1 MDVSESTFQSAVIDR
16 SQTLPVVVDFW
27 AEWCGPCR
35 QLGPL
40 LEKAVSARAGSIE
53 LVKVDVDANP
63 LLAQTFRIQGIPAVK
78 AFRDGRVAAEFVGLQ
93 RPPEIER
100 FLDSL
105 LPSKADALVEQGDE
119 ASLRSALE
127 LEPGRADAAVAL
139 AQLLA
144 ARGEREEARQVLS
157 NVRGSFAADGLAARI
172 ELEERAEPDL
182 GDAFAALDQG
192 DQERA
197 LELLLAA
204 LTTADGARDDIR
216 RVIVGILEQLGVEHP
231 VARETR
237 RKLAAAL
244 Y

>member
-1 MDVSESTFQSAVIDR
+1 
-16 SQTLPVVVDFW
+16 VVDFW

-105 LPSKADALVEQGDE
+105 LPSKADALVKQGDE